1 MAGNR
6 VSKYSIELE
15 IKGADDTRRSID
27 DIEKTLLNISKSAKD
42 GIGDGLNRATQEA
55 EDLAKKIKEI
65 AKNGEQSTGEIEA
78 YGKAANKAISDLEKQ
93 STKLTYSLSEQGKAQ
108 RERIVELQKELKT
121 LGQTKEEKQRAK
133 DIEKEIK
140 TLQKDVVEGS
150 DQELQDALK
159 KNRSIRATLKL
170 SQQEAKLTQAQ
181 AKQNKSMMAYVKG
194 DLNTLKEKLKLQFEF
209 IKALKTTEGRYKA
222 IKTAAAKIGQGS
234 AKIAKAGLMGAGGFA
249 AGALALGGAAV
260 SGAASM
266 VDREREADRIK
277 TSMSKDEKQALL
289 GDLYIRTGADY
300 TSIVDA
306 INRVTTV
313 LGTGL
318 KADELSQAAAAEI
331 RFPGAAAMFRQQ
343 NATKATANDF
353 SIYQNRLKAIQGATG
368 ATVDQ
373 VQSSTEKI
381 ANMRQSSFSN
391 ASMTELQALYLGLQ
405 NSGAYDTQEELDRAF
420 NSFVRSQ
427 KNSKES
433 VFEHASRFDWQSKA
447 YGATNKQQVSTA
459 MQNLDFGSLEKAAK
473 TTDSNIVQSE
483 AEKTA
488 QKMREFEEK
497 KTQMMMKIV
506 DVISPIFDSINT
518 QQLTE
523 FFNSIMKFATTIAP
537 AIGEL
542 TNLMLKIFNEL
553 QPYLTKFVYFVSTGL
568 SKLADSINYLY
579 EWLKNSGVINN
590 KQADRFK
597 DMGISGI
604 ARSNGGLVSMPSIAG
619 EAGSEMVVPL
629 DFSRSSRGRELTQNL
644 TQYFNMSGNETTAL
658 SLAQA
663 VKTRDFSRAMAS
675 NAFINGRLG
684 R

>member
-1 MAGNR
+1 
-6 VSKYSIELE
+6 
-15 IKGADDTRRSID
+15 
-27 DIEKTLLNISKSAKD
+27 
-42 GIGDGLNRATQEA
+42 
-55 EDLAKKIKEI
+55 
-65 AKNGEQSTGEIEA
+65 
-78 YGKAANKAISDLEKQ
+78 
-93 STKLTYSLSEQGKAQ
+93 
-108 RERIVELQKELKT
+108 
-121 LGQTKEEKQRAK
+121 
-133 DIEKEIK
+133 
-140 TLQKDVVEGS
+140 
-150 DQELQDALK
+150 
-159 KNRSIRATLKL
+159 
-170 SQQEAKLTQAQ
+170 
-181 AKQNKSMMAYVKG
+181 
-194 DLNTLKEKLKLQFEF
+194 
-209 IKALKTTEGRYKA
+209 
-222 IKTAAAKIGQGS
+222 
-234 AKIAKAGLMGAGGFA
+234 
-249 AGALALGGAAV
+249 
-260 SGAASM
+260 
-266 VDREREADRIK
+266 
-277 TSMSKDEKQALL
+277 
-289 GDLYIRTGADY
+289 
-300 TSIVDA
+300 
-306 INRVTTV
+306 
-313 LGTGL
+313 
-318 KADELSQAAAAEI
+318 
-331 RFPGAAAMFRQQ
+331 MFRQQ

>member
-15 IKGADDTRRSID
+15 IDNADKAKASINE
-27 DIEKTLLNISKSAKD
+27 IEKDFQKISKSLTD
-42 GIGDGLNRATQEA
+42 EFNGGLEFANDMAD
-55 EDLAKKIKEI
+55 DLAKKIKDI
-65 AKNGEQSTGEIEA
+65 AKNESNSTSQIEA
-78 YGKAANKAISDLEKQ
+78 YGKAANKVIGDLEKQ
-93 STKLTYSLSEQGKAQ
+93 AVKINYSLSEQGKMQKA
-108 RERIVELQKELKT
+108 RIEELKKELDI
-121 LGQTKEEKQRAK
+121 LGDTKEEKQRAK
-133 DIEKEIK
+133 EIEKQIK
-140 TLQKDVVEGS
+140 DLQKDVIEG
-150 DQELQDALK
+150 DEDRLQKMLK
-159 KNRSIRATLKL
+159 ANKEARSKIKL

-181 AKQNKSMMAYVKG
+181 AKQNKSMMAYVKD
-194 DLNTLKEKLKLQFEF
+194 DLKGLKEKLKLQFDF

-222 IKTAAAKIGQGS
+222 IKTAAAKIGQGA
-234 AKIAKAGLMGAGGFA
+234 AKVGLIGAGGLA
-249 AGALALGGAAV
+249 AGALAIGGAAAA
-260 SGAASM
+260 GASSM

-343 NATKATANDF
+343 NSWKATANDF
-353 SIYQNRLKAIQGATG
+353 SIYQNRIKAIQGATG

-381 ANMRQSSFSN
+381 ANMRQNSFSN
-391 ASMTELQALYLGLQ
+391 ASMTELQALYLALQ
-405 NSGAYDTQEELDRAF
+405 NSGAYDSQEELDRAF

-433 VFEHASRFDWQSKA
+433 VFEHAKQFDWQA
-447 YGATNKQQVSTA
+447 RVYGATNKQQVATA
-459 MQNLDFGSLEKAAK
+459 MQNLDFSALEKAAK

-506 DVISPIFDSINT
+506 EAISPIFESINT

-523 FFNSIMKFATTIAP
+523 FFNSMMDFVTKIAP

-542 TNLMLKIFNEL
+542 TGLMLEIFNDL
-553 QPYLTKFVYFVSTGL
+553 QPYLSKMVSFVGGGL
-568 SKLADSINYLY
+568 SKLADVINSLY
-579 EWLKNSGVINN
+579 EWLKDKGIFNSANGNQESMPGV
-590 KQADRFK
+590 
-597 DMGISGI
+597 SGM

-619 EAGSEMVVPL
+619 ESGSEMVVPL
-629 DFSRSSRGRELTQNL
+629 DFSRASRGRELTQNL

-675 NAFINGRLG
+675 NAFLNGRLG

>member
-15 IKGADDTRRSID
+15 IDNADKTKASINE
-27 DIEKTLLNISKSAKD
+27 IEKDFQKISKSLTD
-42 GIGDGLNRATQEA
+42 EFNGGLEFANDMAD
-55 EDLAKKIKEI
+55 DLAKKIKDI
-65 AKNGEQSTGEIEA
+65 AKNESNSTSQIEA
-78 YGKAANKAISDLEKQ
+78 YSKAANKVISDLEKQ
-93 STKLTYSLSEQGKAQ
+93 AVKINYSLSDQGKMQKA
-108 RERIVELQKELKT
+108 RIEELKKELDI
-121 LGQTKEEKQRAK
+121 LGDTKEEKQRAK
-133 DIEKEIK
+133 EIEKQIK
-140 TLQKDVVEGS
+140 DLQKDVIEG
-150 DQELQDALK
+150 DEDRLQKMLK
-159 KNRSIRATLKL
+159 ANKEARSKIKL

-234 AKIAKAGLMGAGGFA
+234 AKIAKAGLMGTGGLA

-277 TSMSKDEKQALL
+277 TSMSKDDKQALL

-306 INRVTTV
+306 INRVITV

-318 KADELSQAAAAEI
+318 KPDELSQAAAAEI

-381 ANMRQSSFSN
+381 ANMRQNSFSN

-459 MQNLDFGSLEKAAK
+459 MQNLDFGALEKAAK

-590 KQADRFK
+590 KPADRFK
-597 DMGISGI
+597 DMGISGM

>member
-15 IKGADDTRRSID
+15 IKGADETRRSID
-27 DIEKTLLNISKSAKD
+27 NIEKTLSDISKSAKD
-42 GIGDGLNRATQEA
+42 GIGEGLNRAAKEA
-55 EDLAKKIKEI
+55 DELAEKIKEI
-65 AKNGEQSTGEIEA
+65 AKNGEQATDEIEA
-78 YGKAANKAISDLEKQ
+78 YGKAANKALSELEKQ
-93 STKLTYSLSEQGKAQ
+93 STKLTYSLSEQGKTQ
-108 RERIVELQKELKT
+108 RERIADLQKELKT
-121 LGQTKEEKQRAK
+121 LGQTKVEKQRARE
-133 DIEKEIK
+133 IEKEIK
-140 TLQKDVVEGS
+140 ELQKDVVEGS

-159 KNRSIRATLKL
+159 KNRSIRASLKL

-181 AKQNKSMMAYVKG
+181 AKQNKSMMAYVKD
-194 DLNTLKEKLKLQFEF
+194 DLKGLKEKLKLQFEF

-222 IKTAAAKIGQGS
+222 IKTAAAKIGQGA
-234 AKIAKAGLMGAGGFA
+234 AKVAKSGLIGAGGLA
-249 AGALALGGAAV
+249 AGALAIGGAAAA
-260 SGAASM
+260 GASSM

-277 TSMSKDEKQALL
+277 TVMSKDEKQALL
-289 GDLYIRTGADY
+289 GDLYVRTGADY
-300 TSIVDA
+300 STIVDA

-313 LGTGL
+313 LGANL
-318 KADELSQAAAAEI
+318 KSDELAQAAAAEI
-331 RFPGAAAMFRQQ
+331 RYPGAAAMFRQQ
-343 NATKATANDF
+343 NAGKATANDF
-353 SIYQNRLKAIQGATG
+353 SIYQNRIRAIQGATG

-381 ANMRQSSFSN
+381 ANMRQNSFSN
-391 ASMTELQALYLGLQ
+391 ASMTELQALYLALQ
-405 NSGAYDTQEELDRAF
+405 NSGAYDAQEELDRAF

-433 VFEHASRFDWQSKA
+433 VFEHAKQFDWQARA
-447 YGATNKQQVSTA
+447 YGATNKQQVATA
-459 MQNLDFGSLEKAAK
+459 MQNLDFSALEKAAK
-473 TTDSNIVQSE
+473 TTDSNILQSE

-506 DVISPIFDSINT
+506 EAISPIFESINT

-523 FFNSIMKFATTIAP
+523 FFNSMMDFVTKIAP

-542 TNLMLKIFNEL
+542 TSLMLEIFNDL
-553 QPYLTKFVYFVSTGL
+553 QPYLSKMVSFVGGGL
-568 SKLADSINYLY
+568 SKLADVINSLY
-579 EWLKNSGVINN
+579 EWLKDKGILNSANGNQESMLGV
-590 KQADRFK
+590 
-597 DMGISGI
+597 SGM
-604 ARSNGGLVSMPSIAG
+604 ARANGGLVSMPSIAG
-619 EAGSEMVVPL
+619 EAGAEMVVPL
-629 DFSRSSRGRELTQNL
+629 DFSRASRGRELTQNL